1 MTPPGLSARIDFKR
15 STARGSI
22 VREVTTDQVSEAVAR
37 LCKEANYFL
46 PADVEHAL
54 RQGLASEESP
64 LGREV
69 LSQLLKNAS
78 IAATEEVPICQD
90 TGVTVMFLEIG
101 QDVHISG
108 GSLWE
113 ALVEGVRLGY
123 GEGYLR
129 KSLVA
134 SPIFDRVNTMDNT
147 PPVVHSEIVPGDR
160 LTITVLPKG
169 AGSENMTRLFMLVPA
184 DGVQGVKRAVLKA
197 VEEAGPNPC
206 PPIIVGVGIGGTS
219 EKAAILAKHAL
230 MREVG
235 APNPDQQLGAL
246 EAELLADVRATG
258 IGPAGFGGSTTALA
272 VHIETY
278 PCHIASLPVAVN
290 IQCHA
295 ARHKT
300 AVL

>member
-1 MTPPGLSARIDFKR
+1 
-15 STARGSI
+15 
-22 VREVTTDQVSEAVAR
+22 VREITCDQITDAVAR
-37 LCKEANYFL
+37 LCKEANCYL
-46 PADVEHAL
+46 GEDVERAL
-54 RQGLASEESP
+54 REGLTLEESA

-69 LSQLLKNAS
+69 LEQLLLNAQ
-78 IAATEEVPICQD
+78 IAADEQSPICQD
-90 TGVTVMFLEIG
+90 TGVAVMFLEMG
-101 QDVHISG
+101 QDLHVTG

-113 ALVEGVRLGY
+113 ALVEGVRRGY

-129 KSLVA
+129 KSMVA
-134 SPIFDRVNTMDNT
+134 QPIFNRTNTKDNT
-147 PPVVHSEIVPGDR
+147 PPVVHTEIVPGDK

-169 AGSENMTRLFMLVPA
+169 AGSENMTRLYMLVPA
-184 DGVQGVKRAVLKA
+184 DGVEGVKRVVLKA

-219 EKAAILAKHAL
+219 EKATILAKAAL

-235 APNPDQQLGAL
+235 QPNADAQLAGLERELL
-246 EAELLADVRATG
+246 EAIKATG
-258 IGPAGFGGSTTALA
+258 IGPAGFGGCTTALA

-295 ARHKT
+295 ARHKR